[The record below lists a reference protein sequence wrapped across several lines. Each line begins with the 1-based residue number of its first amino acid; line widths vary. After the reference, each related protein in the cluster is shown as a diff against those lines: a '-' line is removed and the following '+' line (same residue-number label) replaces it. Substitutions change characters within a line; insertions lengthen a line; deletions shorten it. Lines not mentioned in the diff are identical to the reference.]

1 MELWEKETAQ
11 YRERLAHIENWL
23 PDLTNLLR
31 RLPDLPLTYDPSKS
45 GIVALQLSMFAIG
58 CISTANQA
66 VEAFSNLWG
75 KGLFPT
81 ISLPARLIYEL
92 WGATHFAKKTLL
104 QMQHSGDVDKAL
116 ACAQRLVL
124 GARSEVQLPWG
135 GITNVNSINVMDFV
149 RSLADIYP
157 QPEDVYDFLCESCHP
172 SYLRLTTWSMVGPP
186 LQNWTNEKFR
196 KQGHDLID
204 KTLYAVEQALE
215 GIAFDAAETLDLS
228 LTYIDADRL
237 RNNNESFD

>member
-1 MELWEKETAQ
+1 MGNSFTK
-11 YRERLAHIENWL
+11 
-23 PDLTNLLR
+23 
-31 RLPDLPLTYDPSKS
+31 
-45 GIVALQLSMFAIG
+45 
-58 CISTANQA
+58 
-66 VEAFSNLWG
+66 
-75 KGLFPT
+75 
-81 ISLPARLIYEL
+81 
-92 WGATHFAKKTLL
+92 
-104 QMQHSGDVDKAL
+104 
-116 ACAQRLVL
+116 
-124 GARSEVQLPWG
+124 
-135 GITNVNSINVMDFV
+135 ITNVNSINVMDFV

-157 QPEDVYDFLCESCHP
+157 QAEDVYDFLCESCHP